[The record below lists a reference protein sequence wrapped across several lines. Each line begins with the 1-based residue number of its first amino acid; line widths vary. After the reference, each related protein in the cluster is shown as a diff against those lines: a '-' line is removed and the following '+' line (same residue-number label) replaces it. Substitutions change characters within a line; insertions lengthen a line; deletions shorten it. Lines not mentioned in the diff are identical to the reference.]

1 MNELHCHKKNCHLRD
16 KNSRTTITLYRNSR
30 LQMFYKIAGVLKG
43 VFKFP
48 QISLEDTCAGYNVDV
63 KV

>member
-1 MNELHCHKKNCHLRD
+1 
-16 KNSRTTITLYRNSR
+16 
-30 LQMFYKIAGVLKG
+30 MFHKIAGVLKG

>member
-1 MNELHCHKKNCHLRD
+1 
-16 KNSRTTITLYRNSR
+16 
-30 LQMFYKIAGVLKG
+30 MFYKIAGVLKG

-63 KV
+63 KVWFYPFSLIKILKILLHTVVFQWILQKF

>member
-1 MNELHCHKKNCHLRD
+1 
-16 KNSRTTITLYRNSR
+16 
-30 LQMFYKIAGVLKG
+30 MFYKIAGVLKG

-63 KV
+63 KVWLYPFSLIIILKKLLHTVVFQWILQKF